1 MIKNFGF
8 EPTCMLE
15 QHVKFRNQQP
25 FLPFYFQANCT
36 SNLMHLTSII
46 CYALCPRKT
55 PCPSILELFITF
67 IILLFKFT
75 IEVWQTWWTSYEVGF
90 ETKVIMRGFEVDVI
104 IKGYDVDATTIGFE
118 VIIMTR
124 GFRSNIFTSTIS
136 TFVVRRKMGLNLK
149 FKITRGG
156 MVELGNKKLK
166 KDEQEST

>member
-1 MIKNFGF
+1 
-8 EPTCMLE
+8 
-15 QHVKFRNQQP
+15 
-25 FLPFYFQANCT
+25 
-36 SNLMHLTSII
+36 
-46 CYALCPRKT
+46 
-55 PCPSILELFITF
+55 
-67 IILLFKFT
+67 
-75 IEVWQTWWTSYEVGF
+75 
-90 ETKVIMRGFEVDVI
+90 MRGFEVDVI